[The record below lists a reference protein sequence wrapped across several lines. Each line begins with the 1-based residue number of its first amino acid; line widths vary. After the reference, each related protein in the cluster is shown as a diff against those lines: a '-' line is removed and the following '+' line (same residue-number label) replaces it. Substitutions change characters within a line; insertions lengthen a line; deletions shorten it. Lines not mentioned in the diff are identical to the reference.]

1 MEMLRRFDGY
11 VKKMPTASALTIVT
25 LCTPRRF
32 VGRAVERLAHRDR

>member
-25 LCTPRRF
+25 LCTSRRF
-32 VGRAVERLAHRDR
+32 VAAHRAFGAS